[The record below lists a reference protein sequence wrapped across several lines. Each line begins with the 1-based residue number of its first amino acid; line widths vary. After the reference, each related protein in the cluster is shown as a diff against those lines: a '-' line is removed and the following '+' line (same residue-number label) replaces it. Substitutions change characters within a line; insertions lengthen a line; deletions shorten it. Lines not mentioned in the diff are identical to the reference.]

1 MANTPASAGFPTTRW
16 STVLDALA
24 PERASH
30 EALEHLCRRYW
41 FPLYAFARRR
51 GLAHD
56 EAEDVVQA
64 FLARFLE
71 KRDWRVDPARGRFR
85 AYLAASMRHFLA
97 NEAERARAEKRGA
110 GRALVSIDA
119 DTESRFALEVADGE
133 TPERAYERSFAL
145 ALLDEALARLAA
157 EQAKAGK
164 AAQFARLQPFLGP
177 DTEAPAFA
185 ELALDL
191 GTNEGALRVALHR
204 LRRRYGELVRLAV
217 LDLVTDPADVDAE
230 LRALSDALAT

>member
-1 MANTPASAGFPTTRW
+1 MASPPRFVGFPTTRW

-24 PERASH
+24 PERNSR
-30 EALEHLCRRYW
+30 EALESLCRRYW

-56 EAEDVVQA
+56 DAEDVVQA
-64 FLARFLE
+64 FLARFVE

-110 GRALVSIDA
+110 ARVIVSIDT
-119 DTESRFALEVADGE
+119 DTEARFALEVPDGE

-145 ALLDEALARLAA
+145 ALLDDALAQLAA

-164 AAQFARLQPFLGP
+164 SAQYERLRPFLGP
-177 DTEAPAFA
+177 DTQPPPYAD
-185 ELALDL
+185 LAQSL
-191 GTNEGALRVALHR
+191 GASEGALRVALHR
-204 LRRRYGELVRLAV
+204 LRRRYGELVRLAIV
-217 LDLVTDPADVDAE
+217 DLVADPADVDDE
-230 LRALSDALAT
+230 LQALADALAT

>member
-1 MANTPASAGFPTTRW
+1 MASTPPSASFPTTRW

-24 PERASH
+24 PERAAH
-30 EALEHLCRRYW
+30 EALEQLCHRYW

-56 EAEDVVQA
+56 EAEDLVQA

-97 NEAERARAEKRGA
+97 NERERARAEKRGR
-110 GRALVSIDA
+110 GHALVSIDA
-119 DTESRFALEVADGE
+119 STESRFALEIADDE

-145 ALLDEALARLAA
+145 ALLDDALARLAA
-157 EQAKAGK
+157 EQAKIGR
-164 AAQFARLQPFLGP
+164 AAQFERLQPFLGP
-177 DTEAPAFA
+177 DTEDPPYA
-185 ELALDL
+185 ELARAH
-191 GTNEGALRVALHR
+191 GTSEGALRVALHR

-217 LDLVTDPADVDAE
+217 ADLVSDPADVDAE
-230 LRALSDALAT
+230 LQALSDALAT

>member
-1 MANTPASAGFPTTRW
+1 MANPPPFAGFPTTRW

-24 PERASH
+24 PERASR

-56 EAEDVVQA
+56 EAEDLVQA
-64 FLARFLE
+64 FLTRFLE

-85 AYLAASMRHFLA
+85 AYLAASMRNFLA
-97 NEAERARAEKRGA
+97 NEREHAQAAKRGR
-110 GRALVSIDA
+110 GPALVSLDA
-119 DTESRFALEVADGE
+119 DTESRFTLEVVDDE

-145 ALLDEALARLAA
+145 ALLDDALARLSA

-177 DTEAPAFA
+177 DTEAPPYA
-185 ELALDL
+185 ELARDL

-217 LDLVTDPADVDAE
+217 ADLVADPADVAAE
-230 LRALSDALAT
+230 LQALSDALGA

>member
-1 MANTPASAGFPTTRW
+1 MTQVIRTEQLTKSYGEHRGI
-16 STVLDALA
+16 VDLD
-24 PERASH
+24 
-30 EALEHLCRRYW
+30 
-41 FPLYAFARRR
+41 
-51 GLAHD
+51 
-56 EAEDVVQA
+56 
-64 FLARFLE
+64 
-71 KRDWRVDPARGRFR
+71 
-85 AYLAASMRHFLA
+85 
-97 NEAERARAEKRGA
+97 
-110 GRALVSIDA
+110 
-119 DTESRFALEVADGE
+119 LEVADGE